1 MSLHDDDINS
11 NKYIETTSYLGGEVI
26 VCFALHVNFL
36 QRFWF
41 NRFEMCATFVL
52 VYKFCA
58 HIYTYVVMCM
68 DVLHMCIVMCMD
80 IYIVVRGVCVRR
92 HVIYMWRER

>member
-11 NKYIETTSYLGGEVI
+11 NKYIETHIIFGGGEVI
-26 VCFALHVNFL
+26 VCFALHVNLL

-68 DVLHMCIVMCMD
+68 DVLHMCIV
-80 IYIVVRGVCVRR
+80 RCVWTYYTY
-92 HVIYMWRER
+92 V